1 METATIVLTREQKAE
16 IAAKMGVISDEIV
29 LSSISNSIKA
39 AKIED
44 LGDNLFIAAGK
55 TYTVS

>member
-44 LGDNLFIAAGK
+44 LGDNLFL
-55 TYTVS
+55 V

>member
-1 METATIVLTREQKAE
+1 MKTATIVLTREQKAE
-16 IAAKMGVISDEIV
+16 LAAKMGLITDEII
-29 LSSISNSIKA
+29 LSSISNSMKV

-44 LGDNLFIAAGK
+44 LGDDLFLAAGK